1 MVGKRGFEFSR
12 SRIPERLLL
21 PRRALAGA
29 SVTARQRRLPSVA
42 LAAGQATEKT
52 KYNVLQGKIVDEAPD
67 RPLLCTHEWAQL
79 GNHPHSAEQDRV
91 AAPREPAKPAAP
103 TQRWLTV
110 AQAARY
116 MGMASPGGRAPTST
130 YEIAREIGSLVGNRW
145 LIHSSD
151 LDEWIRQQGRG
162 RAA

>member
-1 MVGKRGFEFSR
+1 MFAGGKWSIRPQIDR
-12 SRIPERLLL
+12 YT
-21 PRRALAGA
+21 ALMNGH
-29 SVTARQRRLPSVA
+29 S
-42 LAAGQATEKT
+42 
-52 KYNVLQGKIVDEAPD
+52 
-67 RPLLCTHEWAQL
+67 WAITLTPQK
-79 GNHPHSAEQDRV
+79 QDRV